1 MLLLVTVGN
10 IAGMTSAQMLHLF
23 QSPSL
28 HSGPERT
35 VLIPGDILSLE
46 HWNRS
51 WSEAGV
57 ELEQVIDFIESISD
71 IRLHLEH
78 MMRIEAPCFTMIQ
91 ALFLIKQLVTY
102 LAFFDPP

>member
-57 ELEQVIDFIESISD
+57 ELEQVIDFYRVNIG
-71 IRLHLEH
+71 H
-78 MMRIEAPCFTMIQ
+78 Q
-91 ALFLIKQLVTY
+91 AALRTY
-102 LAFFDPP
+102 DAY